1 MQAIVNA
8 YRAIVVLLINELLK
22 HSRNLTGYILKY
34 VLGTLRTATLGFGS
48 RFCQFPMPRL
58 AQMVPVNSDSRQFFA
73 HAQKGGRGYAIKIL
87 GFQRFSLQ
95 IRDIEKNV
103 SYNNTQTKIFM

>member
-34 VLGTLRTATLGFGS
+34 VLGTLHTATLGFGS
-48 RFCQFPMPRL
+48 RFLSNFQCPRL
-58 AQMVPVNSDSRQFFA
+58 AQMVPVNSDSRQVFA
-73 HAQKGGRGYAIKIL
+73 HAQKGGG
-87 GFQRFSLQ
+87 GG
-95 IRDIEKNV
+95 
-103 SYNNTQTKIFM
+103 MP